1 MNHDTYLTSFRRF
14 LSEGMSHEEAVNQ
27 FDPELLE
34 AAIRSELDLG
44 TGVWPLFDLVVKAN
58 WERRNRKD
66 WEEQAV
72 PLMLAGWAIEQP
84 DGHKHNSKDFWR
96 QPQAM
101 SLYWRRPSRR
111 PGKPGRR
118 YLSTN
123 QAYMA
128 MQKETQSSQ
137 VLTRGGNE

>member
-1 MNHDTYLTSFRRF
+1 MNHDTYLTAFRRF
-14 LSEGMSHEEAVNQ
+14 LSDGMSYEEARNQ
-27 FDPELLE
+27 FDPGLLQV
-34 AAIRSELDLG
+34 ALKSEMDLVPG
-44 TGVWPLFDLVVKAN
+44 IENWPLWDLCVKASF
-58 WERRNRKD
+58 EERNRKD

-128 MQKETQSSQ
+128 MQKEIHNTPT
-137 VLTRGGNE
+137 L